1 MRTACFAVGILAAC
15 SATAQQPPGSP
26 VQAAGRPLA
35 DWIADLENADVLVRE
50 EAILVLGGLGP
61 RAKAALPALTALLKD
76 PGPTVRTKAALAAS
90 QIDRSVQE
98 AGPILLETLPRG
110 QRGQR
115 VQVLALVG
123 QLVEDEP
130 DVLVALLKMAQD
142 ADKDLSAKSR
152 TALAKL
158 SERSIPALTK
168 LAESPDASVR
178 KQAIVQI

>member
-1 MRTACFAVGILAAC
+1 
-15 SATAQQPPGSP
+15 
-26 VQAAGRPLA
+26 
-35 DWIADLENADVLVRE
+35 
-50 EAILVLGGLGP
+50 

-76 PGPTVRTKAALAAS
+76 PGPTVRTKAALAAW
-90 QIDRSVQE
+90 QIDRSVKE
-98 AGPILLETLPRG
+98 AVPILLETLQRG
-110 QRGQR
+110 TRGQR

-178 KQAIVQI
+178 KQAIVQIGRFGAAGHSAVGVLTARLKDEDWETRFLAAQALWS